1 MQDNQQDHSF
11 LSTSF
16 GQTLSNSSLRNDPM
30 TRDNITQA
38 EEMALNQIASDDQIL
53 RMVNDGA
60 GTTSNATPNGRSM
73 SLGDVL
79 EQRISDLEAL
89 QNAAETAS
97 KEGREGPS
105 WTESNQY
112 DLDFYKSILYENPDA
127 RPEDRITYPR
137 FSHLK
142 ISDRDG
148 RFGSLAKGVYCL
160 HQNGNIPVSGGQH
173 PVCHLCGHRPG
184 SDLLAGGWPH
194 GHHRFRCSGA
204 ESCFR
209 VSEQCHERIQRG

>member
-1 MQDNQQDHSF
+1 MQDNQQDNSF

-53 RMVNDGA
+53 RIVNDGA
-60 GTTSNATPNGRSM
+60 GTTSNAPPNGRSM

-112 DLDFYKSILYENPDA
+112 DLDFYKSILYENPDDSPKRRR
-127 RPEDRITYPR
+127 RPPR
-137 FSHLK
+137 FPAS
-142 ISDRDG
+142 I
-148 RFGSLAKGVYCL
+148 
-160 HQNGNIPVSGGQH
+160 
-173 PVCHLCGHRPG
+173 
-184 SDLLAGGWPH
+184 
-194 GHHRFRCSGA
+194 
-204 ESCFR
+204 
-209 VSEQCHERIQRG
+209 